1 MTEFLEC
8 IDDFCIGVIFK
19 NKVVHRYEWII
30 SSDFDEFHSC
40 HAGFK
45 TLSYQCGK
53 NKVIADKF
61 GIGKRLKNHDSF
73 NGIVNMKCEKC
84 HEHFKVQYS
93 EACDNPEIIDIDS
106 FKSGN
111 W

>member
-1 MTEFLEC
+1 MIEFLEC

-30 SSDFDEFHSC
+30 SADFNEFHLC
-40 HAGFK
+40 DEGFK
-45 TLSYQCGK
+45 PLSYQCGK

-73 NGIVNMKCEKC
+73 SGIVNMKCEKC